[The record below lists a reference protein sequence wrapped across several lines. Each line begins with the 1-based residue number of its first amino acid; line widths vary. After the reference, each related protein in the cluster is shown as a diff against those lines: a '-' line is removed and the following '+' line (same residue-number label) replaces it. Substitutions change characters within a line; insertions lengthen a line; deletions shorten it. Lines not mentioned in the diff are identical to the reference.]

1 MPKNTD
7 PFADWY
13 DISSE
18 TYREYVDTTGSVYR
32 IETPKKLKLNKI
44 SGTHYI
50 LDNEGVV
57 HTLLN
62 SAFKVCRFLD
72 TNGVSFTSTR
82 DGDTKRINV

>member
-1 MPKNTD
+1 MAKTN

-18 TYREYVDTTGSVYR
+18 KYREYVDPTNSVYR
-32 IETPKKLKLNKI
+32 IDNPQKLKLNKI

-50 LDNEGVV
+50 LDNSGVV
-57 HTLLN
+57 HTLLKE
-62 SAFKVCRFLD
+62 AFKVCRFLD

-82 DGDTKRINV
+82 DGDTVRVNA